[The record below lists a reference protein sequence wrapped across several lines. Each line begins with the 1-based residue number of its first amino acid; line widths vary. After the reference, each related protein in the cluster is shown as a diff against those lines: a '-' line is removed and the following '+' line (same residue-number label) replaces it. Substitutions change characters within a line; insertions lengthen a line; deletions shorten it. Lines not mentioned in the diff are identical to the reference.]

1 MYNVKKNFI
10 SFDLSTG
17 GFKRR
22 GTAYYTAEAGIS
34 QFTNNYR
41 RGAMELY

>member
-1 MYNVKKNFI
+1 MYNVKKTSFP
-10 SFDLSTG
+10 FDLSTG

-22 GTAYYTAEAGIS
+22 GTTYYTAEAGIS

-41 RGAMELY
+41 RGAMELH